1 MINRSGR
8 ALPVK
13 KNLSVVVAA
22 ALVTLLISGLSCMS
36 SATYPMGSIAGAPS
50 AAESRYQ
57 TYITPQD
64 QSVQE
69 TLRDILGAPPYDLC
83 QAGFDDIRDWVACNV
98 NYKSDEREDYWQ
110 SSEETLNLHIGD
122 CEDFSIL
129 LCSLLRAYGIDPA
142 QVFVALG
149 DDGQGEGHAFIIED
163 WNQDGDWQRI
173 EPQASSHSSS
183 GWLGSFEADLDAEL
197 GKYDITL
204 AFNDLYYCDN
214 SDSFSWSEGQANAWG
229 FSDLTGVV
237 RSIANGLTRGVQYL
251 LRLLLG

>member
-1 MINRSGR
+1 MISKSGR

-13 KNLSVVVAA
+13 NNLSVVIAA
-22 ALVTLLISGLSCMS
+22 ALVMLIISGLSCMS
-36 SATYPMGSIAGAPS
+36 YATYPMGSIAGAPS
-50 AAESRYQ
+50 GTESRYQ
-57 TYITPQD
+57 TYITPED
-64 QSVQE
+64 QSVQGI
-69 TLRDILGAPPYDLC
+69 LRDILGTPPYELSET
-83 QAGFDDIRDWVACNV
+83 GFNDIRDWVAYSV

-110 SSEETLNLHIGD
+110 SSEETLKLHMGD

-149 DDGQGEGHAFIIED
+149 DDGEGEGHAFIIED

-183 GWLGSFEADLDAEL
+183 GWLGGFETDLDAEL

-204 AFNDLYYCDN
+204 AFNDLYYFDN

-229 FSDLTGVV
+229 FSDLTDVV